1 MTFDALLEQVV
12 RQSGGIDPESAKE
25 ELAAA
30 ISARTRERLL
40 KMKAVESIPVIL
52 NAVETINR
60 GSIETVEQ
68 LILKQMQSKMGEKM
82 STTGKRGLRRIL

>member
-12 RQSGGIDPESAKE
+12 LQSGGIVPESAKE

-68 LILKQMQSKMGEKM
+68 LILKQMQSK
-82 STTGKRGLRRIL
+82 TGRR